1 MDINTAQLDFPST
14 NLNIRVLL
22 NYVLDNKQ
30 LVFLTFIEKKKKQNY
45 NKKCFHL
52 NE

>member
-30 LVFLTFIEKKKKQNY
+30 LVFLTFIEKKKKTE
-45 NKKCFHL
+45 L
-52 NE
+52 